1 MEISEVTADS
11 DLIKKIKAIY
21 RRTANLKPKAERQHW
36 KKYRCFTESNGLLRH
51 QTAADDVPRVVAP
64 EDVMLRYG
72 IISECHDCNYGGHP
86 GVEHTYLTLMLASI
100 QTFITDCEQCR
111 RNKPRLTKPS
121 GLLEPL
127 SIPDE
132 IWRSISMDF
141 ITDLP
146 QTKNKV
152 NSIWVVIDQTMSFHS
167 NDEAVTAEGVA
178 QRFVNNIWN
187 LHVMLTNILFDRDRK
202 FVSHFWQNVFKS
214 IGTKLSMT
222 VPHCAQG
229 DGQKERMDPTLE
241 EYLRYFVGPW

>member
-1 MEISEVTADS
+1 MIPTME
-11 DLIKKIKAIY
+11 
-21 RRTANLKPKAERQHW
+21 
-36 KKYRCFTESNGLLRH
+36 
-51 QTAADDVPRVVAP
+51 
-64 EDVMLRYG
+64 G
-72 IISECHDCNYGGHP
+72 IP
-86 GVEHTYLTLMLASI
+86 
-100 QTFITDCEQCR
+100 TFITDCEQYR

-132 IWRSISMDF
+132 RWRTISMNF

-187 LHVMLTNILFDRDRK
+187 LHVMLTNIVIDRDRK
-202 FVSHFWQNVFKS
+202 FVSNFLQNVFKS
-214 IGTKLSMT
+214 IDTKLSMT
-222 VPHCAQG
+222 VAHCAQG
-229 DGQKERMDPTLE
+229 DGQTERMNRTLE
-241 EYLRYFVGPW
+241 EYLRCFVGPL